1 MPKSTQA
8 HLCEHTGLSK
18 PWGSWGSTMRYL
30 ITESAQAIPTV
41 MLIWMYYIHH

>member
-1 MPKSTQA
+1 
-8 HLCEHTGLSK
+8 
-18 PWGSWGSTMRYL
+18 MRYL